1 MLTNNKPRRWILVV
15 TLLAVALSC
24 LPVYA
29 EWTWTPQTG
38 RWINVKRLPKETA
51 ELQVE
56 YARSLLLEQEY
67 KKAIQETEKFSDY
80 YADTEYADDNQFLRG
95 EIRMAQGK
103 PLDAAREFQQVVAKF
118 PNSPLYD
125 DVIKMQY
132 QVGDQLYADGQTQV
146 KKFWTLAPKR
156 PYKRASE
163 VYAMVIANQ
172 PFTDAAAE
180 AQYKVGL
187 CRHTRKQYIEASY
200 EYKRVIEDY
209 STSPWV
215 DDAAAGLADCYFDS
229 SLPPDYDQQPSKLA
243 ITAIDEFKE
252 RFPEDNRNS
261 GFSEKKLKMQEAIAQ
276 QRLKTAQFYEKR
288 RNFESARIY
297 YNTVAKEFAGTAAAE
312 KANEWLQKNQVA
324 QPKLAER
331 IIGGNN
337 AS

>member
-1 MLTNNKPRRWILVV
+1 MLTNNKLWRQFICIALVAA
-15 TLLAVALSC
+15 AVSC
-24 LPVYA
+24 LPAYA

-56 YARSLLLEQEY
+56 YARSLMLEGEF
-67 KKAIQETEKFSDY
+67 KKAIQETEKFTDY
-80 YADTEYADDNQFLRG
+80 YSDTEYADKNQFLRG

-103 PLDAAREFQQVVAKF
+103 PIEAAREFQQVVAKY
-118 PNSPLYD
+118 PNSALYD

-132 QVGDQLYADGQTQV
+132 QIGDQLYADGQKQV

-156 PYKRASE
+156 PYKRAGE
-163 VYAMVIANQ
+163 VYSMVIANQ

-187 CRHTRKQYIEASY
+187 CRHTRKQYIEASF

-215 DDAAAGLADCYFDS
+215 DDAAAGLANCYYDS
-229 SLPPDYDQQPSKLA
+229 ALPSDYDQQPSRLA
-243 ITAIDEFKE
+243 VTAIDEFKE
-252 RFPEDNRNS
+252 RFPNDARNS
-261 GFSEKKLKMQEAIAQ
+261 DLAEKKSKMQESIAE

-288 RNFESARIY
+288 RNFDSARIY
-297 YNTVAKEFAGTAAAE
+297 YQIAAKEFEGTAAAE
-312 KANEWLQKNQVA
+312 KAGQWLEQNPVV
-324 QPKLAER
+324 QPKLADR
-331 IIGGNN
+331 ILGRNN

>member
-1 MLTNNKPRRWILVV
+1 MLTNNKLWRQFICIALV
-15 TLLAVALSC
+15 AAALCC
-24 LPVYA
+24 LPAYA

-56 YARSLLLEQEY
+56 YARSLMLEGNF
-67 KKAIQETEKFSDY
+67 KKAIQETEKFTDY
-80 YADTEYADDNQFLRG
+80 YSDTEYADKNQFLRG

-103 PLDAAREFQQVVAKF
+103 PIEAAREFQQVVGKY
-118 PNSPLYD
+118 PNSALYD

-132 QVGDQLYADGQTQV
+132 QIGDQLYADGQKQV

-163 VYAMVIANQ
+163 VYSMVISNE

-187 CRHTRKQYIEASY
+187 CRHTRKQYIEASF

-215 DDAAAGLADCYFDS
+215 DDAAAGLANCYYDGA
-229 SLPPDYDQQPSKLA
+229 LPSDYDQQPSQLA
-243 ITAIDEFKE
+243 VTAIDEFKE
-252 RFPEDNRNS
+252 RFPDDARNADLT
-261 GFSEKKLKMQEAIAQ
+261 EKKGKMRESIAE
-276 QRLKTAQFYEKR
+276 QRLKTAEFYEKR
-288 RNFESARIY
+288 RNFDSARIY
-297 YNTVAKEFAGTAAAE
+297 YQLAAKDFAGTAAAE
-312 KANEWLQKNQVA
+312 KANQWLQQNPVA
-324 QPKLAER
+324 QPKLANR
-331 IIGGNN
+331 ILGRNS

>member
-1 MLTNNKPRRWILVV
+1 MLTNNKLRRQFVCIALVAA
-15 TLLAVALSC
+15 AVSC
-24 LPVYA
+24 LPAYA

-56 YARSLLLEQEY
+56 YARSLMLEGEF
-67 KKAIQETEKFSDY
+67 KKAIQETEKFTDY
-80 YADTEYADDNQFLRG
+80 YSDTEYADKNQFLRG

-103 PLDAAREFQQVVAKF
+103 PIEAAREFQQVVAKY
-118 PNSPLYD
+118 PNSALYD

-132 QVGDQLYADGQTQV
+132 QIGDQLYADGQKQV

-163 VYAMVIANQ
+163 VYSMVIANQ

-187 CRHTRKQYIEASY
+187 CRHTRKQYIEASF

-215 DDAAAGLADCYFDS
+215 DDAAAGLANCYYDS
-229 SLPPDYDQQPSKLA
+229 ALPSDYDQQPSQLA
-243 ITAIDEFKE
+243 VTAIDEFKE
-252 RFPEDNRNS
+252 RFPDDARNS
-261 GFSEKKLKMQEAIAQ
+261 DLAEKKSEMQESIAE

-288 RNFESARIY
+288 RNYDSARIY
-297 YNTVAKEFAGTAAAE
+297 YQIAAKGFAGTAAAE
-312 KANEWLQKNQVA
+312 KANEWLEQNQVA
-324 QPKLAER
+324 QPKLAHR
-331 IIGGNN
+331 VLGRNS

>member
-1 MLTNNKPRRWILVV
+1 MLTNYKPRRRVV
-15 TLLAVALSC
+15 CIALLTAALSC
-24 LPVYA
+24 LPAYA

-56 YARSLLLEQEY
+56 YARSLMLENEF
-67 KKAIQETEKFSDY
+67 KKAMQETEKFSDY
-80 YADTEYADDNQFLRG
+80 YADSEYADKNQFLRG

-103 PLDAAREFQQVVAKF
+103 PIEAAREFQQVVGKY
-118 PNSPLYD
+118 PNSALYD

-132 QVGDQLYADGQTQV
+132 QIGDQLYADGQKQV

-156 PYKRASE
+156 PYKRAGE

-187 CRHTRKQYIEASY
+187 CRHTRKQYIEASF

-215 DDAAAGLADCYFDS
+215 DDAAAGLANCYYDS
-229 SLPPDYDQQPSKLA
+229 ALPSDYDQQPSQLA

-252 RFPEDNRNS
+252 RFPGDARNS
-261 GFSEKKLKMQEAIAQ
+261 ELAGKKSEMRESIAE

-288 RNFESARIY
+288 RNYASARIY
-297 YNTVAKEFAGTAAAE
+297 YGIAAKEFAGTAAAE
-312 KANEWLQKNQVA
+312 KASQWLEQNPVA
-324 QPKLAER
+324 QPKLADK
-331 IIGGNN
+331 ILGGNK

>member
-1 MLTNNKPRRWILVV
+1 MLTNNTPRRRVICIALV
-15 TLLAVALSC
+15 AAALSC

-56 YARSLLLEQEY
+56 YARSLMLEGEF
-67 KKAIQETEKFSDY
+67 KKAIVETEKFTDY
-80 YADTEYADDNQFLRG
+80 YSDTEYADKNQFLRG

-103 PLDAAREFQQVVAKF
+103 PIEAAREFQQVVAKY
-118 PNSPLYD
+118 PNSALYN

-132 QVGDQLYADGQTQV
+132 QIGDQLYADGAKQA
-146 KKFWTLAPKR
+146 KKFWAFARKR

-163 VYAMVIANQ
+163 VYSMVISNE

-180 AQYKVGL
+180 AQYKLGL
-187 CRHTRKQYIEASY
+187 CRHTRKQYIEASF

-215 DDAAAGLADCYFDS
+215 DDAAVGLANCYYDS
-229 SLPPDYDQQPSKLA
+229 ALPSDYDQQPSQLA

-252 RFPEDNRNS
+252 RFPDDARNS
-261 GFSEKKLKMQEAIAQ
+261 ELAEKKGKMQESIAD

-297 YNTVAKEFAGTAAAE
+297 YGIVAKQFAGTAAAE
-312 KANEWLQKNQVA
+312 KANGWLQNNQVA
-324 QPKLAER
+324 KPKLADR
-331 IIGGNN
+331 ILGRTN

>member
-1 MLTNNKPRRWILVV
+1 MLTNNKLWRQFVCIALVAA
-15 TLLAVALSC
+15 AVSC
-24 LPVYA
+24 LPAYA

-38 RWINVKRLPKETA
+38 RWINVKRLPKETP

-56 YARSLLLEQEY
+56 YARSLMLEGEY
-67 KKAIQETEKFSDY
+67 KKAITETEKFTDY
-80 YADTEYADDNQFLRG
+80 YSDTEYADKNQFLRG

-103 PLDAAREFQQVVAKF
+103 PIEAAREFQQVVAKY
-118 PNSPLYD
+118 PNSALYD

-132 QVGDQLYADGQTQV
+132 QIGDQLYADGQKQV
-146 KKFWTLAPKR
+146 KKFWTLARKR

-163 VYAMVIANQ
+163 VYSMVISNQ

-187 CRHTRKQYIEASY
+187 CRHTRKQYIEASF

-215 DDAAAGLADCYFDS
+215 DDAAAGLANCYYDS
-229 SLPPDYDQQPSKLA
+229 ALPSDYDQQPSQLA
-243 ITAIDEFKE
+243 VTAIDEFKE
-252 RFPEDNRNS
+252 RFPDDARNADLA
-261 GFSEKKLKMQEAIAQ
+261 EKKTKMQESIAE

-288 RNFESARIY
+288 RNYDSARIY
-297 YNTVAKEFAGTAAAE
+297 YQIAAKEFAGTAAAE
-312 KANEWLQKNQVA
+312 KANQWLQQNPVA
-324 QPKLAER
+324 QPKLADR
-331 IIGGNN
+331 IIGRNN